1 MSLAAAPMSLFATC
15 PRGLEA
21 ALAEELASLGANAIK
36 AVNGGV
42 AYEGDQA
49 LLYRS
54 NLHSRLAT
62 RVLLRVA
69 QGNYRDD
76 RDIHALAKSVD
87 WPALF
92 GVGHSIRVDV
102 SATRSPLRSLELAT
116 LRIKDGLCDRFREHG
131 GQRPDVDTRNP
142 AVRIA
147 GYLDATLATLYLD
160 ASGEPLWQR
169 GYRCETGEAPLK
181 ENLAAGLVRLSG
193 WNPTS
198 PTEAFIDPMCGSGTI
213 VIEAAMLAAA
223 IAPGLHRSF
232 AFERWHDYTP
242 ALWQQ
247 LQTAARA
254 QQREPQGLI
263 AASDL
268 LGRELDHARAN
279 LEAAGLLP
287 WVTLKQAN
295 VLELPPP
302 AESGVMLCNPPYGE
316 RLGESDALAAFYP
329 KLGDALKKS
338 WAGWR
343 CYFLTGDPR
352 LPKLIGLKASRRTPL
367 FNGAIDCRLLEFRM
381 VAGSM
386 RGKPPS

>member
-1 MSLAAAPMSLFATC
+1 
-15 PRGLEA
+15 
-21 ALAEELASLGANAIK
+21 
-36 AVNGGV
+36 
-42 AYEGDQA
+42 
-49 LLYRS
+49 
-54 NLHSRLAT
+54 
-62 RVLLRVA
+62 
-69 QGNYRDD
+69 
-76 RDIHALAKSVD
+76 
-87 WPALF
+87 
-92 GVGHSIRVDV
+92 
-102 SATRSPLRSLELAT
+102 
-116 LRIKDGLCDRFREHG
+116 
-131 GQRPDVDTRNP
+131 
-142 AVRIA
+142 
-147 GYLDATLATLYLD
+147 
-160 ASGEPLWQR
+160 
-169 GYRCETGEAPLK
+169 
-181 ENLAAGLVRLSG
+181 
-193 WNPTS
+193 
-198 PTEAFIDPMCGSGTI
+198 MCGSGTI

-232 AFERWHDYTP
+232 AFERWHDSTP

-247 LQTAARA
+247 LQAAARA

-367 FNGAIDCRLLEFRM
+367 FNGAIECRLLEFRM